1 MLRMALLAV
10 AATVGTVGSAAA
22 EPVTY
27 RCSPADSAVEG
38 EMSAADLALIDT
50 SAPSLE
56 LQVAA
61 SMATDTPLNWMFTNR
76 PDEGLGPDRLV
87 LDVVFE
93 AVVGGGFR
101 GSTAYSFILDGGDFL
116 LTTTSIYGVQ
126 TYRWTC
132 AA

>member
-1 MLRMALLAV
+1 
-10 AATVGTVGSAAA
+10 
-22 EPVTY
+22 
-27 RCSPADSAVEG
+27 
-38 EMSAADLALIDT
+38 MSAADLAVIDT
-50 SAPSLE
+50 AAPSLE

-61 SMATDTPLNWMFTNR
+61 SMAADTALNWMFTNR

-132 AA
+132 SA